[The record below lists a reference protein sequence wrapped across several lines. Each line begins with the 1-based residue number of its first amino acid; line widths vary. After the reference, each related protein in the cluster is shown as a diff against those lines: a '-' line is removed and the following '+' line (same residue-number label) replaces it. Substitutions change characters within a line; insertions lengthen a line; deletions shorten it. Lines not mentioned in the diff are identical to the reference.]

1 MTPLLLALLACGADD
16 STDTDSGTTDTELI
30 DTDVEPAC
38 AAAGVVTAEVLTL
51 TTRDGVAL
59 EADRYAGQPGCPGIV
74 LLHMIPPSNTRAD
87 WPDNFISKLT
97 AHGWSVLALDRRG
110 AGGSAGE
117 PVDSYQGTGGAY
129 DAEAAVGAHT
139 QIGAE
144 GMVLIGAS
152 NGTTSVL
159 DYAIWAPTEGLPEAV
174 AMGFMTGGSYTES
187 QNDMADAPDIPA
199 VFTFS
204 TAENGW
210 SLEQENLSRDNW
222 TMLEYPGGAHGT
234 QMFSAKPAVKGDIE
248 SWLVDVLGE

>member
-97 AHGWSVLALDRRG
+97 AHGWSVLALPLGLFDPSSSQPADIPLKTG
-110 AGGSAGE
+110 ACLLLFA
-117 PVDSYQGTGGAY
+117 
-129 DAEAAVGAHT
+129 
-139 QIGAE
+139 
-144 GMVLIGAS
+144 GMVALFGS
-152 NGTTSVL
+152 PPEREDTLSMN
-159 DYAIWAPTEGLPEAV
+159 DEAP
-174 AMGFMTGGSYTES
+174 
-187 QNDMADAPDIPA
+187 
-199 VFTFS
+199 
-204 TAENGW
+204 
-210 SLEQENLSRDNW
+210 
-222 TMLEYPGGAHGT
+222 
-234 QMFSAKPAVKGDIE
+234 
-248 SWLVDVLGE
+248 